1 MELKSLLSEII
12 RDIENTDILE
22 LVSQNHLSK
31 IQNERNRNLIISKIN
46 LKLKIL
52 IKNKRD
58 FLLVSKS
65 TFDKRY
71 KIVSIN
77 NSEYENFL

>member
-1 MELKSLLSEII
+1 M
-12 RDIENTDILE
+12 T
-22 LVSQNHLSK
+22 
-31 IQNERNRNLIISKIN
+31 SKIN

-52 IKNKRD
+52 TKNKRD

>member
-52 IKNKRD
+52 TKNKSD

-77 NSEYENFL
+77 NSAYGNFL